1 MENHSNM
8 ISPLLGLVMLLD
20 IDNPEEIEGE
30 NCSNNSV
37 LKMSR
42 CRDVD
47 EVEEQSEGQNF

>member
-1 MENHSNM
+1 
-8 ISPLLGLVMLLD
+8 MLLD